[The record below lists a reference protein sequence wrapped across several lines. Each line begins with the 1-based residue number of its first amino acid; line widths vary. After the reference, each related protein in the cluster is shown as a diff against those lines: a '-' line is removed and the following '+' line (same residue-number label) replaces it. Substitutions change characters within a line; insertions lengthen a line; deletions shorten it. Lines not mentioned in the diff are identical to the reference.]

1 MVMENLKEDQ
11 EGLKNESKQY
21 LQLQKAQSEVVSKL
35 PMRWIEKSNL
45 KLKNLKQLCRLNLL
59 SNQKL

>member
-11 EGLKNESKQY
+11 EGLKNENKQY
-21 LQLQKAQSEVVSKL
+21 LQLQKAQREEVSKL
-35 PMRWIEKSNL
+35 PMQWIEKSNL
-45 KLKNLKQLCRLNLL
+45 KSKNLRQLCRLNLL